1 MAVVTI
7 SPPDPLAELALVKQ
21 HLRVD
26 FPDDDTLIDLYVA
39 AASGHIDGVGAY
51 LGRAIGEQTLELRVD
66 SFADLGARCAVPRS
80 LALPYGPATSVV
92 SITFEDDGGEDQN
105 VLDAHY
111 RLSADGSRLF
121 VDDGPWLDGRN
132 IRIRYVV
139 GSATPPKPIV
149 AAVLLMVGDL
159 YAHRE
164 SDSSGAAEIH
174 MSGTVENLLR
184 PYRDLTV

>member
-7 SPPDPLAELALVKQ
+7 SPPGPLAELALVKQ

-51 LGRAIGEQTLELRVD
+51 LGRAVGQQTLEWDLA
-66 SFADLGARCAVPRS
+66 SFEAIPGGCT
-80 LALPYGPATSVV
+80 LAAPAPLPYGPASSIV
-92 SITFEDDGGEDQN
+92 SITFRDASGEDQALAEGAYDLAGGGLAFPGYARPSGEK
-105 VLDAHY
+105 V
-111 RLSADGSRLF
+111 
-121 VDDGPWLDGRN
+121 
-132 IRIRYVV
+132 RIRYVV
-139 GSATPPKPIV
+139 GSDTPPKPIV

-159 YAHRE
+159 YARRE